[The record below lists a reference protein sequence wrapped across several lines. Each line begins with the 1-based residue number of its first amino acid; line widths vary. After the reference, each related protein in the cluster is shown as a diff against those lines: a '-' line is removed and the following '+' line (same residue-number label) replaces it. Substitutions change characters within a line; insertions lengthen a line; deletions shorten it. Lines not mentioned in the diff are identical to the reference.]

1 MEANNRAMR
10 EACKVVIDAI
20 ETIYAHEDDA
30 EFVRVWLDQ
39 TKKAC
44 EEALAAPPR
53 NCDVGTAREQNRR
66 FERYCDSEVCECKM
80 CKNVSKYLVKAFCAL
95 AWSQMP
101 YEEGGA
107 E

>member
-53 NCDVGTAREQNRR
+53 NCDVGDTENQHARFVEFCRTN
-66 FERYCDSEVCECKM
+66 FCDKCPLFSSHGMSM
-80 CKNVSKYLVKAFCAL
+80 CFAK
-95 AWSQMP
+95 WSQMP
-101 YEEGGA
+101 YEAEEGGA
-107 E
+107 K